1 MESTPRGDNN
11 DPFDEVGD
19 LCGARKEGYDDD
31 EYFNGETMRHA
42 RQYALDRDQ
51 RTWEENRLLSSGAV
65 MRTEVDLDFNGGKAR
80 FLVIRE
86 AVDCP
91 VRNGNRGYVRPSV
104 CDSHISR
111 RRRKRGGRKERARK
125 ERRLHPPSV
134 PSSPTKTVRVRPTP
148 RPNLPD
154 SSDESEGGLIE
165 AFRER
170 NARNEGLAVGAA
182 VVGLNEGLA
191 VGAAVVGLNEG
202 LAVGGAVGAA
212 VVGIDQG
219 IDVGES
225 VGFEVGE
232 EEEDDEDEGEYQP
245 GAY

>member
-1 MESTPRGDNN
+1 MDHQAVARAFVGPAVARA
-11 DPFDEVGD
+11 DEHGVSRPD
-19 LCGARKEGYDDD
+19 HHVR
-31 EYFNGETMRHA
+31 ET
-42 RQYALDRDQ
+42 
-51 RTWEENRLLSSGAV
+51 NRLILPSS
-65 MRTEVDLDFNGGKAR
+65 
-80 FLVIRE
+80 
-86 AVDCP
+86 
-91 VRNGNRGYVRPSV
+91 VR
-104 CDSHISR
+104 
-111 RRRKRGGRKERARK
+111 
-125 ERRLHPPSV
+125 
-134 PSSPTKTVRVRPTP
+134 SSPTKTVRVRPNP

-202 LAVGGAVGAA
+202 LAVGAAVVGLNEGLAVGAAVVGLNEGLAVGGAVGAA

-225 VGFEVGE
+225 VGFEAGE

>member
-1 MESTPRGDNN
+1 MDHQAVARAFVGPAVARA
-11 DPFDEVGD
+11 DEHGVSRPD
-19 LCGARKEGYDDD
+19 HHVR
-31 EYFNGETMRHA
+31 ET
-42 RQYALDRDQ
+42 
-51 RTWEENRLLSSGAV
+51 NRLILPSS
-65 MRTEVDLDFNGGKAR
+65 
-80 FLVIRE
+80 
-86 AVDCP
+86 
-91 VRNGNRGYVRPSV
+91 VR
-104 CDSHISR
+104 
-111 RRRKRGGRKERARK
+111 
-125 ERRLHPPSV
+125 
-134 PSSPTKTVRVRPTP
+134 SSPTKTVRVRPTP

-154 SSDESEGGLIE
+154 SSNESEGGLIE

-170 NARNEGLAVGAA
+170 NARNEGLAVGAAVVGLNEGLAVGAA